1 MFKSH
6 PDLDR
11 QIISRKKSCAYLTF
25 KKNQRNIHEKFL
37 LFFFFA
43 KMVLYSDRNNILWA
57 PLSYPSKWFKE
68 SSGLQAKFK
77 R

>member
-1 MFKSH
+1 MRSF
-6 PDLDR
+6 
-11 QIISRKKSCAYLTF
+11 CY
-25 KKNQRNIHEKFL
+25 
-37 LFFFFA
+37 FFFFA

-57 PLSYPSKWFKE
+57 PLNYPSKWFKE

>member
-1 MFKSH
+1 MRSF
-6 PDLDR
+6 
-11 QIISRKKSCAYLTF
+11 CY
-25 KKNQRNIHEKFL
+25 
-37 LFFFFA
+37 FFFLA